1 MRTELYANSTTRAH
15 RARRPPRNKGGKS
28 SHAGPSSPAA
38 TCLMP
43 MAIASSPFKEKR
55 SAGGPGPCDGA
66 GQNQKRSSAR
76 LPWGF
81 EYGYMFMIITWTLIA
96 AGRPH
101 AETRL
106 LNPTKRVV
114 VTPPPGHPSSEVQLN
129 STCT

>member
-28 SHAGPSSPAA
+28 SHRTASGAA
-38 TCLMP
+38 P
-43 MAIASSPFKEKR
+43 VGNDRARA
-55 SAGGPGPCDGA
+55 APGPCDGA

-81 EYGYMFMIITWTLIA
+81 EYGYMFIIITWTLIA

-129 STCT
+129 STCM